1 MAVITSPPAERAADR
16 WPVEPARLRV
26 GEATAWWYAWVNRHR
41 VGAIALVGV
50 IATQL
55 GTYFGYVFPA
65 VGLPVLP
72 WPLYNGILGTTFADG
87 LNGATA
93 TGAFDPVFAT
103 SAASFFTGNAL
114 HFTNG
119 IVFAILFAILA
130 RPMMPFRNTHGGNIL
145 SGLLY
150 GVIMTIIS
158 AGLLV
163 PYAYVPN
170 QGYGLFLFYG
180 PDGWKLPVA
189 ILVWHL
195 IYGFFLGALY
205 QLRSDNVGVTVDE
218 VEIKS

>member
-1 MAVITSPPAERAADR
+1 MAVITSPPGERAVAES

-26 GEATAWWYAWVNRHR
+26 GEATAWWYAWVNRRR

-65 VGLPVLP
+65 VGLPILP
-72 WPLYNGILGTTFADG
+72 WPLYNGVLGLGYAEVPFDQRTTEF
-87 LNGATA
+87 N
-93 TGAFDPVFAT
+93 
-103 SAASFFTGNAL
+103 SAAGYFVGDSL
-114 HFTNG
+114 HFVNG
-119 IVFAILFAILA
+119 IVFAILYAILA
-130 RPMMPFRNTHGGNIL
+130 RPMMPFRNTHGGNIA

-170 QGYGLFLFYG
+170 QGYGFFLFYG
-180 PDGWKLPVA
+180 PDGWKLPFA

-205 QLRSDNVGVTVDE
+205 QLRGDRSGTAA
-218 VEIKS
+218 